1 MQNLRPCSRPTQLA
15 RATQQ
20 YVQCQVEKLSPGESL
35 PSKLLGNFSA
45 LGSLHL
51 CKPRLPR
58 HLILFPQGTAYKNA
72 LPKKLYSHF
81 KQSHVR
87 FLR

>member
-1 MQNLRPCSRPTQLA
+1 MQNLRPCSRPTQPA

-20 YVQCQVEKLSPGESL
+20 YVQCRVEKLSPSESL

-45 LGSLHL
+45 LGSLRL
-51 CKPRLPR
+51 CKPRLTTN
-58 HLILFPQGTAYKNA
+58 LILFPHGTAYKNA
-72 LPKKLYSHF
+72 LPKLYSHF
-81 KQSHVR
+81 KQFQVR